1 MQSVFPASFQPD
13 VQARNP
19 VFLGLHTSGFDAIKL
34 MLNLQSSGVYVS
46 MVSAKEPSPANSSQA
61 IRFLCVNH
69 LLAGRAGSDPGRGN
83 GGITA
88 L

>member
-13 VQARNP
+13 LQVRNP
-19 VFLGLHTSGFDAIKL
+19 VFRGIHTSGFGAIKL
-34 MLNLQSSGVYVS
+34 MLNLQSSGVYIA

-61 IRFLCVNH
+61 IRFLCVIH
-69 LLAGRAGSDPGRGN
+69 LRAGRSGSDPGRGN